1 MTKAH
6 SSVLAS
12 RIEPHLRDYID
23 ARINEEM
30 KPMRDDIAACLVA
43 LSSNNAASE
52 IKLGEQTA
60 KLNDIERVL
69 NLPSYKIAKLLE
81 LAQKD

>member
-1 MTKAH
+1 MTKPH
-6 SSVLAS
+6 SSILAS

-23 ARINEEM
+23 ARINEEI

-43 LSSNNAASE
+43 LSLNNGTTE
-52 IKLGEQTA
+52 VKLGEQA
-60 KLNDIERVL
+60 ARLNDIDAL
-69 NLPSYKIAKLLE
+69 LSLPSYKVVKLLE

>member
-1 MTKAH
+1 MTKPH
-6 SSVLAS
+6 SSILAS

-23 ARINEEM
+23 ARINEEI

-43 LSSNNAASE
+43 LSLNNGATE
-52 IKLGEQTA
+52 VKLGEQA
-60 KLNDIERVL
+60 ARLNDIDAL
-69 NLPSYKIAKLLE
+69 LSLPSYKVVKLLE